1 MKYIFALMFVVL
13 IVLANAVGNLIDKN
27 AKLQDELQVQIEKS
41 SDLENALDEIHSNK
55 LIKDYL

>member
-1 MKYIFALMFVVL
+1 MKYIFALAFVII
-13 IVLANAVGNLIDKN
+13 IVLANAVGNLVDKN
-27 AKLQDELQVQIEKS
+27 AKLQDELQVQVEKA

>member
-1 MKYIFALMFVVL
+1 MKYIFALAFVII
-13 IVLANAVGNLIDKN
+13 IVLANAVGNLVDKN
-27 AKLQDELQVQIEKS
+27 KYLESELQTQVEKV